1 MRELR
6 GSAFIGLPQFD
17 SNPRPRLVGE
27 LPCHGQPMRRL
38 RLGHLAARQLS
49 LAMVDNQSSPGPDVY
64 LDDGAQP
71 LRQ

>member
-6 GSAFIGLPQFD
+6 NSAFIGLPQFD
-17 SNPRPRLVGE
+17 SDLRPRLVGE

-49 LAMVDNQSSPGPDVY
+49 LAMVDNQPSPGPDVY

-71 LRQ
+71 P